1 MYDWITASYD
11 ISDIPHQRFVSKIFQ
26 VSEVKNMFTG
36 TTWSNGYLINYNSG
50 RKMGVSISE
59 SRIKI
64 KICPNKYILGNNVEE
79 APINTVFN
87 TLYDLSHKLEIDL
100 GQFKLE
106 QLDVTHTAETDCV
119 PEAYY
124 PYLCNN
130 RGFERWQLDTSLYY
144 TANSHKIKKV
154 FYDKAQEVDK
164 RKSWGGR
171 QKIPDN
177 LKGQNLTRFEC
188 RLGSNSE
195 IIKVIGDK
203 GMLGQLFDEQYVQQL
218 QSWWLN
224 QYEAIPKT
232 TELNWNFEKN
242 MGQKKFTDTVTHLG
256 FLSLGRL
263 KIEELIKSADKQGA
277 FKHPSEKSAAKK
289 KLLGAFE
296 TNGRKHDLINELD
309 NKYRK
314 SEPKWD

>member
-1 MYDWITASYD
+1 MYDWITASYN
-11 ISDIPHQRFVSKIFQ
+11 ISDIPHQRFVSKIYQ
-26 VSEVKNMFTG
+26 LNEVKNMCTG
-36 TTWSNGYLINYNSG
+36 TTWSNGYLINHSTG

-79 APINTVFN
+79 APINTVYN
-87 TLYDLSHKLEIDL
+87 TLYDLSNKLGIDL
-100 GQFKLE
+100 SQFKLE
-106 QLDVTHTAETDCV
+106 QLDITHTAETDCV

-130 RGFERWQLDTSLYY
+130 KGFERWQLDTSLYY

-203 GMLGQLFDEQYVQQL
+203 GALGQLFIEQYVQQL
-218 QSWWLN
+218 QTWWLY

-289 KLLGAFE
+289 KLLGAFK
-296 TNGRKHDLINELD
+296 TNGNKHELIKELD
-309 NKYRK
+309 EKYRK
-314 SEPKWD
+314 SEPIW